1 MQRATVERA
10 LKAPA
15 GPRESANPDEYRLRL
30 YVAGT
35 SSRSR
40 QAIVRARELCDGE
53 LSGRCTL
60 EVIDIYQDPLR
71 ARDDQIFATPTLVR
85 ESPLPLRRLIGTLA
99 SSGRLLVGP
108 GLDAIGASAS

>member
-1 MQRATVERA
+1 MKRANVERA
-10 LKAPA
+10 LKTAARPRGA
-15 GPRESANPDEYRLRL
+15 GSPHEYRLRL

-40 QAIVRARELCDGE
+40 LAIVRARELCDGE

-60 EVIDIYQDPLR
+60 EVIDIYQDPRR

-85 ESPLPLRRLIGTLA
+85 ETPVPVRRLIGTLA

-108 GLDAIGASAS
+108 GSVAIRASVS